1 MILIQLMEM
10 YFFALNG
17 LVACNSLR
25 SLVRCRLL
33 AGAAPAAWRK
43 IDNVAQIHLPQF
55 FDPRAR
61 K

>member
-1 MILIQLMEM
+1 MEM